1 MDNKENN
8 ENNQKEKENESN
20 KNIIDNTNKSFKSII
35 EAIKI
40 NLENMERQNK
50 KMRKINEEMVRKNEE
65 MIRQNEEMLRN
76 NEEMRRNNENILR
89 TLNQLG
95 YEVRRIRKDLG
106 INQDNYSHLVET
118 KIEIDKLNEENK
130 RCIICYEDFKDNDN
144 GIFLPCFHV
153 FHSNCIKT
161 WLKNKDNCP
170 LCKFN
175 VNGNL

>member
-1 MDNKENN
+1 MDDKDNN
-8 ENNQKEKENESN
+8 ENYEKEKENETN
-20 KNIIDNTNKSFKSII
+20 KSIIDITNKSFKSIT
-35 EAIKI
+35 ETIKI

-50 KMRKINEEMVRKNEE
+50 EMRKINEE
-65 MIRQNEEMLRN
+65 MIRQNEDMIRN

-95 YEVRRIRKDLG
+95 EEVRGIREDLG
-106 INQDNYSHLVET
+106 INQNNYSHLLET
-118 KIEIDKLNEENK
+118 KIETDKLNEENK
-130 RCIICYEDFKDNDN
+130 RCIICYEDFKDNDK

-175 VNGNL
+175 VKDNL